1 MRILLALLLTLSLS
15 SCGMLGA
22 ASSLLGGGSKG
33 PTVNANVQAGA
44 ENNQSAMP

>member
-33 PTVNANVQAGA
+33 PTVNAKAVKGQ
-44 ENNQSAMP
+44 Q